1 MIMTPAFSKK
11 TADHARELDRA
22 RRALQ
27 ALSAEILSGSKRAIF
42 AFHRDDKKKAA
53 EELAVVSGKLEA
65 GWKLVKNET
74 RIAQEG
80 MWRAAQEE
88 FAEAD
93 LLSQYIHTGKINAV
107 AGVAEDPDVFIG
119 AVSDLTG
126 ELTRRAVLLATE
138 GKTKAVHEI
147 FDDVRGVVGFLLS
160 MDLTGTLRTKVD
172 QAKSNLRKLEEIRYD
187 LSMRGHRPGV

>member
-1 MIMTPAFSKK
+1 MIMTPAFAKK
-11 TADHARELDRA
+11 TADHARELDRS

-27 ALSAEILSGSKRAIF
+27 ALSSEILSGSKRAIF
-42 AFHRDDKKKAA
+42 AFHRDNEKAA
-53 EELAVVSGKLEA
+53 AAELSIVSAKLKE

-93 LLSQYIHTGKINAV
+93 LLSQYILTGKIGPV
-107 AGVAEDPDVFIG
+107 AGVAEDPDVFVG

-126 ELTRRAVLLATE
+126 ELVRRAVLLASD
-138 GKTKAVHEI
+138 GKIKPIHQI
-147 FDDVRGVVGFLLS
+147 FDDVREVVGFLLS
-160 MDLTGTLRTKVD
+160 MDLTGSLRTKVD

-187 LSMRGHRPGV
+187 LSLRGHRPGV